1 MAKNVNIR
9 RFRGQSRD
17 PSVIVRGKLFTGVP
31 TSAIMRAAKK
41 AQNYGLTK
49 TRERSR
55 IDTGLMKRSWYS
67 NINSSLD
74 GVELTLA
81 NDVFYTKFQEYGT
94 RNIRPMHAAT
104 RTMPETVSLFKQE
117 LAKELGNA
125 LGGAFNKFEQGLA
138 NVFGNILND
147 R

>member
-1 MAKNVNIR
+1 MVNNVNIR

-104 RTMPETVSLFKQE
+104 RTSDPATARPKV
-117 LAKELGNA
+117 
-125 LGGAFNKFEQGLA
+125 
-138 NVFGNILND
+138 
-147 R
+147 